1 MKIKSNH
8 LRNARLLVRWDART
22 SFFSICTNHVHQHEH
37 KVFQMI
43 NGSVVVVVILQEIAR
58 VDQHLGHVF
67 IAQRIR
73 ALQVGD

>member
-1 MKIKSNH
+1 
-8 LRNARLLVRWDART
+8 
-22 SFFSICTNHVHQHEH
+22 
-37 KVFQMI
+37 MI

-73 ALQVGD
+73 ALQVGYQMPRTFRYVKIVN